1 MSHEAVSHGDLLV
14 FKAAYKTCLSRKCP
28 RNYGLAHFDVDL
40 PNNLLV
46 TLLISEPDQQNQAL
60 IRDQLCGICH
70 SEDLRELI
78 FLPLHVSIDSSLMIQ
93 AVLEAGHE

>member
-1 MSHEAVSHGDLLV
+1 M
-14 FKAAYKTCLSRKCP
+14 FKAAYETCLTGKCP

-40 PNNLLV
+40 PNNFLV
-46 TLLISEPDQQNQAL
+46 TLLVSEPYQQNKAL
-60 IRDQLCGICH
+60 IRYQLGGICH

-78 FLPLHVSIDSSLMIQ
+78 FLPLHVSIDPSLMIQ